1 MLEWSRHGDGETQ
14 GVAQAWD
21 YTYERVSGISGIASS
36 SGCKRHGLSSDC
48 KPTWR
53 TRRICATLVTRTAM
67 MVEADT
73 SAEDE
78 WGGLERWSGGVDW
91 SKWRG
96 GEVSVRRRCIVCIV
110 EHIVVVH
117 CVGHVVV
124 EHGQHEQEQAT
135 GSTRRQ
141 QRPGGS
147 TKRPSD
153 TKAASLA
160 VSATDSSDG
169 PFPPSPLLHSTLTSP
184 NSAPSRPEHLPGNI
198 MAAAEPTA

>member
-53 TRRICATLVTRTAM
+53 TRRICATHVTRTAM
-67 MVEADT
+67 MVEAERQT
-73 SAEDE
+73 SGEGWRGGPAASIG
-78 WGGLERWSGGVDW
+78 WGG
-91 SKWRG
+91 G